1 MTYYREERRPP
12 EDVESLFECQMQ
24 SITGAGAMVRPHVHE
39 YFEALYCLEGGFEL
53 NASGVIYPFFAGDMA
68 LIDPNEVHHTRAAT
82 PGNNRYLVIK
92 FVPEALLY
100 AERPVYEMKLL
111 LPYLWSGGAHQKVF
125 PKQALDQ
132 DGIGRLLMDIWREF
146 EGRALGYEMAV
157 RSGLCRLFLWVA
169 RTLHAESETQVNLD
183 GAALMT
189 LESAFAYIG
198 RNFSQEISME
208 EVAAHCGMKYSA
220 FSRFFAKY
228 AQKSFPEYVT
238 QVRLK
243 EACILLATT
252 GESITGISMAVG
264 FSSTSYFIQ
273 CFRRMHGVAPGQF
286 RRRFLAPL

>member
-1 MTYYREERRPP
+1 
-12 EDVESLFECQMQ
+12 
-24 SITGAGAMVRPHVHE
+24 
-39 YFEALYCLEGGFEL
+39 
-53 NASGVIYPFFAGDMA
+53 
-68 LIDPNEVHHTRAAT
+68 
-82 PGNNRYLVIK
+82 
-92 FVPEALLY
+92 
-100 AERPVYEMKLL
+100 
-111 LPYLWSGGAHQKVF
+111 
-125 PKQALDQ
+125 
-132 DGIGRLLMDIWREF
+132 
-146 EGRALGYEMAV
+146 
-157 RSGLCRLFLWVA
+157 
-169 RTLHAESETQVNLD
+169 
-183 GAALMT
+183 
-189 LESAFAYIG
+189 
-198 RNFSQEISME
+198 ME